1 MISRDDGYATIVVT
15 ALMGSLSV
23 IAIALLSLSGAESRR
38 AVALSERIA
47 LDASIEGAFHIAL
60 ADIVNRRSGLSG
72 LQTTL
77 PLEGGESVAVDFRPV
92 RDQIDIN
99 RADLEQIEDRLRASI
114 ADPATSAALIESV
127 RRRRTGTDTAFDRL
141 EDLGS
146 GAGFDRALPCLREQ
160 LTVFHN
166 AAPASGRSGEQ
177 RLRDGSVVRIRVETQ
192 DGSASRGA
200 EGTVLLT
207 GDRSE
212 PAWIMDWRRYSDFD
226 AEECRDEG

>member
-1 MISRDDGYATIVVT
+1 MNSRDDGYATIVVT

-38 AVALSERIA
+38 ASALSERIA
-47 LDASIEGAFHIAL
+47 LDAAIEGAFHIAL
-60 ADIVNRRSGLSG
+60 ADIVNQRSGLSG

-77 PLEGGESVAVDFRPV
+77 HLEDGQPVGVDIRPV
-92 RDQIDIN
+92 QDQIDIN
-99 RADLEQIEDRLRASI
+99 RADMEQIEERLRSFI
-114 ADPATSAALIESV
+114 ADPATRDVVIASV
-127 RRRRTGTDTAFDRL
+127 RQRRAGTGTPFDRL
-141 EDLGS
+141 EDLGA
-146 GAGFDRALPCLREQ
+146 GTGFDRALPCLREQ

-177 RLRDGSVVRIRVETQ
+177 RIRDGTVVRIRVETQ
-192 DGSASRGA
+192 GGTAGRGA
-200 EGTVLLT
+200 KGTVLLT

-226 AEECRDEG
+226 AEECKDEG